1 MTGKAITARKID
13 LISCQY
19 CSLLSR
25 IPKMAVS
32 QAAFCPRCGARLHSR
47 KPDSIMYTW
56 ALVLASVIFYIPANF
71 LPITITTTLGSTH
84 ADTIMSG
91 IIYFIQSGSF
101 EIALVIFVAS
111 ILIPLV
117 KLLVLI
123 SLLLSVHFKST
134 WRPKDRTKLY
144 RLTESVGR
152 WSMVDIYV
160 ISIMV
165 ALVKL
170 GPYANVEAGPAAV
183 YFAAVVVIT
192 MFAAETFDPR
202 LIWDVAEDAHE

>member
-1 MTGKAITARKID
+1 
-13 LISCQY
+13 
-19 CSLLSR
+19 
-25 IPKMAVS
+25 
-32 QAAFCPRCGARLHSR
+32 
-47 KPDSIMYTW
+47 MYTW